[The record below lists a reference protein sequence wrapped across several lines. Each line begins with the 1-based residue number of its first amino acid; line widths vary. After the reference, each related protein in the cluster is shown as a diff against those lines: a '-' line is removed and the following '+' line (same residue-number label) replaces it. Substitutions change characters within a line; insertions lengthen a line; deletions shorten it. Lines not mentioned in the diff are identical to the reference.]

1 MAKINKLNE
10 ALAEKKSA
18 LASKIEEVRAGA
30 SNDETSV
37 EDVQSGLAEVKAL
50 EAEIKT
56 LSDQI
61 KTLSEAL
68 DLPAEQEADKPAK
81 DAEKAPEEPETAPE
95 AGKEEKREEEDI
107 PDDDDSELPDEEINS
122 ADKKKKE
129 ETRSAQDLGEL
140 NMQAKVQADNVSA
153 FKTFLATGEVRDGL
167 TTVEGAVVIP
177 HEILD
182 IQKVPS
188 DKTQLASYVNRVQV
202 NSGSGTLPV
211 LAKNQA
217 RLASASELA
226 ENPELANISLK
237 GVDYKAKSLRGVLPV
252 SMEMLQDAPEIE
264 SVVAEYVSE
273 AKALTEQYKIGE
285 VLQKATSVSVA
296 DVDGIKDAFN
306 HGLSNYNRSFVVSES
321 FFAEI
326 DKLKDADGRYLLQD
340 SITAPSGKQLLGAP
354 VIVVADEVLGKA
366 GEAHAFVGDL
376 KAFVVEAVRAN
387 IQVTWQ
393 DSDIFGKKLAVAL
406 RADFQVAD
414 EQAGKFLTFG
424 ASKAATTTT
433 TTSKA

>member
-10 ALAEKKSA
+10 ALAEKKTA

-30 SNDETSV
+30 EDDATSV
-37 EDVQSGLAEVKAL
+37 EDVQSGLAEVKQLKADI
-50 EAEIKT
+50 EA

-68 DLPAEQEADKPAK
+68 DLPAEQEAEEPAK
-81 DAEKAPEEPETAPE
+81 DAKEAPEEPKTAPE
-95 AGKEEKREEEDI
+95 ADKEEKRDGEDI
-107 PDDDDSELPDEEINS
+107 PDDADSDLSDEEVNS
-122 ADKKKKE
+122 VDKKKKQE
-129 ETRSAQDLGEL
+129 ETRSALQGEL
-140 NMQAKVQADNVSA
+140 NMQAKIGDNISA
-153 FKTFLATGEVRDGL
+153 FEAFLKSGEVRDGL
-167 TTVEGAVVIP
+167 TTEGGAVVIP

-182 IQKVPS
+182 IQKVPN
-188 DKTQLASYVNRVQV
+188 DPTQLAQYVNRVQV

-217 RLASASELA
+217 RLVSASELQ

-237 GVDYKAKSLRGVLPV
+237 GVDYKALTLRGVLPV

-264 SVVAEYVSE
+264 SVVAEYVAE

-285 VLQKATSVSVA
+285 VLQKATAVAVS
-296 DVDGIKDAFN
+296 DVDGVKDAFN

-326 DKLKDADGRYLLQD
+326 DKLKDANNRYLLQD
-340 SITAPSGKQLLGAP
+340 SISAPSGKQLLGAP

-376 KAFVVEAVRAN
+376 KAFVVEALRAD
-387 IQVTWQ
+387 IQVEWQ
-393 DSDIFGKKLAVAL
+393 DDDIFGKKLAAAL
-406 RADFQVAD
+406 RADFKVAD
-414 EQAGKFLTFG
+414 DQAGKFLTFTP
-424 ASKAATTTT
+424 ASN
-433 TTSKA
+433 

>member
-10 ALAEKKSA
+10 ALAEKKTA

-30 SNDETSV
+30 EDDATAV
-37 EDVQSGLAEVKAL
+37 QDVQSGLAEVKQLKADI
-50 EAEIKT
+50 EA

-68 DLPAEQEADKPAK
+68 DLPAEQETEEPAK

-95 AGKEEKREEEDI
+95 VDKEEKRDEEDI
-107 PDDDDSELPDEEINS
+107 PDDAGSDLPDEEVNS
-122 ADKKKKE
+122 ADKKKQE
-129 ETRSAQDLGEL
+129 ETRSALEGEL
-140 NMQAKVQADNVSA
+140 NMQAKIGDNISA
-153 FKTFLATGEVRDGL
+153 FEAFLKNGEVRDGL
-167 TTVEGAVVIP
+167 TTEGGAVVIP

-182 IQKVPS
+182 IQKVPN
-188 DKTQLASYVNRVQV
+188 DPAQLASYVNRVQV

-211 LAKNQA
+211 LTKNTA
-217 RLASASELA
+217 RLVSAPELA

-237 GVDYKAKSLRGVLPV
+237 GVDYKALTYRSVLPV
-252 SMEMLQDAPEIE
+252 SMEMLQDAPEVE
-264 SVVAEYVSE
+264 SVVSEYVSE

-285 VLQKATSVSVA
+285 VLQKATAVSVA
-296 DVDGIKDAFN
+296 DVDAVKDAFN
-306 HGLSNYNRSFVVSES
+306 HGLSNYTNKSFVVSES

-340 SITAPSGKQLLGAP
+340 SISAPSGKQLLGAP

-376 KAFVVEAVRAN
+376 KAFVVEALRAD
-387 IQVTWQ
+387 IQVEWQ
-393 DSDIFGKKLAVAL
+393 DDDIFGKKLMAAL
-406 RADFQVAD
+406 RADWQVAD
-414 EQAGKFLTFG
+414 SDAGKFLTFAPAP
-424 ASKAATTTT
+424 ASTTG
-433 TTSKA
+433 K

>member
-30 SNDETSV
+30 EDDATSV

-50 EAEIKT
+50 KAEIKT

-68 DLPAEQEADKPAK
+68 DLPAEKKAGEPAK
-81 DAEKAPEEPETAPE
+81 DAEEAPEEPETAPE
-95 AGKEEKREEEDI
+95 DKEEKRDEEDI
-107 PDDDDSELPDEEINS
+107 PDDAGSDLPDEEINS

-140 NMQAKVQADNVSA
+140 NMQAKVQADNISA
-153 FKTFLATGEVRDGL
+153 FKAYLQAGEVRDGL
-167 TTVEGAVVIP
+167 TTEGGAVVIP

-182 IQKVPS
+182 IQKVPN
-188 DKTQLASYVNRVQV
+188 DPTQLASYVNRVQV

-226 ENPELANISLK
+226 ENPELASISLK
-237 GVDYKAKSLRGVLPV
+237 GVDYKALTLRGVLPV
-252 SMEMLQDAPEIE
+252 SMEMLQDNPNIE
-264 SVVAEYVSE
+264 QVVAEYVAE

-285 VLQKATSVSVA
+285 VLQKATAVAVA

-306 HGLSNYNRSFVVSES
+306 HGLSNYNRMFVVSES

-326 DKLKDADGRYLLQD
+326 DKLKDADGRYLLQN
-340 SITAPSGKQLLGAP
+340 SISAPSGKQLLGGQ
-354 VIVVADEVLGKA
+354 VLVVADEVLGKA

-376 KAFVVEAVRAN
+376 KAFVVEALRAD
-387 IQVTWQ
+387 IQVEWQ
-393 DSDIFGKKLAVAL
+393 DDDIFGKKLASAI
-406 RADFQVAD
+406 RADWQVAD
-414 EQAGKFLTFG
+414 EQAGKFLTFAP
-424 ASKAATTTT
+424 ASK
-433 TTSKA
+433 

>member
-1 MAKINKLNE
+1 MANKINKLNE
-10 ALAEKKSA
+10 ALAEKKTA

-30 SNDETSV
+30 EDDATAV
-37 EDVQSGLAEVKAL
+37 EDVQSGLTEVKQLKADI
-50 EAEIKT
+50 EA

-68 DLPAEQEADKPAK
+68 DLPAEQEAEEPAK
-81 DAEKAPEEPETAPE
+81 DAKKAPEEPETAPE
-95 AGKEEKREEEDI
+95 KDKEEKRDEEDI
-107 PDDDDSELPDEEINS
+107 PDDDGSDLPDEEINS

-129 ETRSAQDLGEL
+129 ETRSAQQDLGEL
-140 NMQAKVQADNVSA
+140 NMQAKVQADNISA
-153 FKTFLATGEVRDGL
+153 FKAFLATGEVRDGL
-167 TTVEGAVVIP
+167 TTVEGSAVIP

-182 IQKVPS
+182 IQKVPN
-188 DKTQLASYVNRVQV
+188 DPTQLSSYVNRVAV
-202 NSGSGTLPV
+202 TSGSGTLPV

-217 RLASASELA
+217 RLVSASELQ

-237 GVDYKAKSLRGVLPV
+237 GVDYKAKTLRGMLPV
-252 SMEMLQDAPEIE
+252 SQEMLQDAPEIE
-264 SVVAEYVSE
+264 SVVATYVAE

-285 VLQKATSVSVA
+285 VLQKASVVSVA

-321 FFAEI
+321 FFADV
-326 DKLKDADGRYLLQD
+326 DKLKDLDGRYLLQD
-340 SITAPSGKQLLGAP
+340 SISAVSGKQLLGAP

-376 KAFVVEAVRAN
+376 KAFVVEALRAD
-387 IQVTWQ
+387 IQVQWV
-393 DSDIFGKKLAVAL
+393 DDDIFGRKLMAAI

-414 EQAGKFLTFG
+414 SSAGKFLTFTP
-424 ASKAATTTT
+424 ASK
-433 TTSKA
+433 

>member
-10 ALAEKKSA
+10 ALAEKKTA

-30 SNDETSV
+30 EDDATSI
-37 EDVQSGLAEVKAL
+37 EDVQSGLTEVKAL
-50 EAEIKT
+50 EAEIKA

-68 DLPAEQEADKPAK
+68 DLPAEQEAEEPAK

-95 AGKEEKREEEDI
+95 KDKEEKREEEDI
-107 PDDDDSELPDEEINS
+107 PDDDDSDLPDDEEINS

-140 NMQAKVQADNVSA
+140 NMQAKVQDNISA
-153 FKTFLATGEVRDGL
+153 FKAFLATGEVRDGL
-167 TTVEGAVVIP
+167 TTVEGSAVIP

-182 IQKVPS
+182 IQKVPN
-188 DKTQLASYVNRVQV
+188 DPAQLASYVNRVQV

-217 RLASASELA
+217 RLVSASELA
-226 ENPELANISLK
+226 ENPELANLSLK
-237 GVDYKAKSLRGVLPV
+237 GVDYKAKTLRGVLPV
-252 SMEMLQDAPEIE
+252 SIEILQDNPNIE
-264 SVVAEYVSE
+264 QVVAEYVAE

-285 VLQKATSVSVA
+285 VLQKATAVAVS

-340 SITAPSGKQLLGAP
+340 SISAPSGKQLLGAP

-366 GEAHAFVGDL
+366 GEAKAFVGDL
-376 KAFVVEAVRAN
+376 KAFVVEALRN
-387 IQVTWQ
+387 SIQVEWV
-393 DSDIFGKKLAVAL
+393 DDDIFGKKLAAAL

-414 EQAGKFLTFG
+414 DQAGKFLTFD
-424 ASKAATTTT
+424 ALKTTTT
-433 TTSKA
+433 TTKKA

>member
-30 SNDETSV
+30 ENDATAV
-37 EDVQSGLAEVKAL
+37 EDVQSGLTEVKQLKADI
-50 EAEIKT
+50 EA

-68 DLPAEQEADKPAK
+68 DLPAEQEAEEPAK

-95 AGKEEKREEEDI
+95 EDKEEKREEEDI
-107 PDDDDSELPDEEINS
+107 PDDDDSELPDEEMNS

-140 NMQAKVQADNVSA
+140 NMQAKVQDNISA
-153 FKTFLATGEVRDGL
+153 FKAFLATGEVRDGL
-167 TTVEGAVVIP
+167 TTVEGSAVIP

-182 IQKVPS
+182 VQKTPN
-188 DKTQLASYVNRVQV
+188 DPAQLASYVNRQQV

-217 RLASASELA
+217 RLVSASELA

-237 GVDYKAKSLRGVLPV
+237 GVDYKAKTLRGVLPV

-264 SVVAEYVSE
+264 QVVAEYVSE
-273 AKALTEQYKIGE
+273 AKSLTEQYKVGE
-285 VLQKATSVSVA
+285 VLQKATAVAVS
-296 DVDGIKDAFN
+296 DVDGVKDAFN
-306 HGLSNYNRSFVVSES
+306 RGLSNYTNKSFVVSES
-321 FFAEI
+321 FFAEV
-326 DKLKDADGRYLLQD
+326 DKLKDLDGRYLLQD
-340 SITAPSGKQLLGAP
+340 SISAPSGKQLLGAP

-376 KAFVVEAVRAN
+376 KAFVVEALRSD
-387 IQVTWQ
+387 IQISWQ
-393 DSDIFGKKLAVAL
+393 DDDLYGKKLMAAI

-414 EQAGKFLTFG
+414 SQAGKFLTFTPTPAP
-424 ASKAATTTT
+424 ASAK
-433 TTSKA
+433 

>member
-18 LASKIEEVRAGA
+18 LASKIEEVRASA
-30 SNDETSV
+30 ENDATSV
-37 EDVQSGLAEVKAL
+37 ENVQAGLVDVKAL
-50 EAEIKT
+50 ETEIKA

-68 DLPAEQEADKPAK
+68 DLPAEQEAEEPTK
-81 DAEKAPEEPETAPE
+81 DAEKAPEEPKTAP
-95 AGKEEKREEEDI
+95 EEDI
-107 PDDDDSELPDEEINS
+107 PDDAGSDLPDKEINS

-140 NMQAKVQADNVSA
+140 NMQAKVQDNISA
-153 FKTFLATGEVRDGL
+153 FKAFLATGEIRDGL
-167 TTVEGAVVIP
+167 TTVEGGAVIP

-182 IQKVPS
+182 IQKVPN
-188 DKTQLASYVNRVQV
+188 DPAQLASYVNRVQV

-217 RLASASELA
+217 RLVSTAELQ

-237 GVDYKAKSLRGVLPV
+237 GVDYKALTLRGVLPV
-252 SMEMLQDAPEIE
+252 SQEMLQDAPEIE
-264 SVVAEYVSE
+264 RVVAEYVAE

-285 VLQKATSVSVA
+285 VLAKATAVDVA

-306 HGLSNYNRSFVVSES
+306 HGLSNYTNKSFVVSES

-340 SITAPSGKQLLGAP
+340 SISAPSGKQLLGAP
-354 VIVVADEVLGKA
+354 VIVVADEVLGVA

-376 KAFVVEAVRAN
+376 KAFVVEALRAD
-387 IQVTWQ
+387 IQVEWV
-393 DSDIFGKKLAVAL
+393 DDDIFGKKLSAAL
-406 RADFQVAD
+406 RADFKIAD
-414 EQAGKFLTFG
+414 EQAGKFLTFTP
-424 ASKAATTTT
+424 ASI
-433 TTSKA
+433 